1 MEDPQA
7 NKATAGVT
15 TNQSAKSAA
24 DEVKDSAKTLAQSA
38 KGAVADQV
46 DAAKSTA
53 ANEVDGIAS
62 ALRKA
67 ADELRDD
74 SPQSRTFRQLST
86 GLADFSDTIRGKD
99 FSELTRDVSAFARRN
114 PVVFLGGAVLI
125 GLAASRFAK
134 ASEHASH
141 EDRSSAERRFR
152 HSPYATPAAE
162 TRQAEPGRAA
172 YAAGGTG
179 AYTEGGPV

>member
-1 MEDPQA
+1 MENPQ
-7 NKATAGVT
+7 TAKVSTGPT
-15 TNQSAKSAA
+15 DNQSAKSATE
-24 DEVKDSAKTLAQSA
+24 EVRESAKTMVQSA
-38 KGAVADQV
+38 KGAVSDQV
-46 DAAKSTA
+46 DAARATA
-53 ANEVDGIAS
+53 ASEVDGIAS

-99 FSELTRDVSAFARRN
+99 FSELTRDISAFARRN

-141 EDRSSAERRFR
+141 DDRDPAQKRFR
-152 HSPYATPAAE
+152 HSPYATPAVE
-162 TRQAEPGRAA
+162 MPQEKL
-172 YAAGGTG
+172 GTG
-179 AYTEGGPV
+179 ANASGNSGAYTAGGPV

>member
-1 MEDPQA
+1 MENTSPLNSLTDKDEKMA
-7 NKATAGVT
+7 AKSATEEAKESAKT
-15 TNQSAKSAA
+15 MMQSAK
-24 DEVKDSAKTLAQSA
+24 V
-38 KGAVADQV
+38 AVSDQV
-46 DAAKSTA
+46 DAAKDTA

-141 EDRSSAERRFR
+141 DDRDSAERRFS
-152 HSPYATPAAE
+152 HSPYATPADE
-162 TRQAEPGRAA
+162 KPQAKPDTSA
-172 YAAGGTG
+172 YASGSTG
-179 AYTEGGPV
+179 AYTKGGPV